1 MPRRI
6 GSGNVARGANYNT
19 YTGQRT
25 AGSSGSYTG
34 AGGSSID
41 HSGATTV
48 GPQGDAHT
56 GSTTTYNAKTGQT
69 HTWNG
74 GQPVN
79 NDHFA
84 DSNGNV
90 LRSDGSG
97 GWQQHSAGGWGAA
110 SGDTSWADR
119 DAQGRAAGD
128 DRFGSFGGGDRFGGG
143 GFGGGR
149 FGGGGFRGGFGGRR

>member
-1 MPRRI
+1 MTHPI
-6 GSGNVARGANYNT
+6 FVFGSNLAGRHGKGAALWARQHRGAIY
-19 YTGQRT
+19 GQ
-25 AGSSGSYTG
+25 G
-34 AGGSSID
+34 
-41 HSGATTV
+41 V